1 MPAGK
6 GSANLVVQPE
16 ESRMNHHNLPVELT
30 TFIGRDAE
38 LLELEQLVL
47 RRRLVTLTGVGGC
60 GKTRLAM
67 QLGARFADRRP
78 DGFWLVDLGSVT
90 DPELTA
96 RLAASALG
104 VLIEP
109 GGDQVQALATQLSGR
124 ELLLCLDTCEHL
136 LDATAAL
143 AEELLR
149 RCPGV
154 SVLATSREPLGV
166 EGETVWRVP
175 SLKQEE
181 AVQLFADRAE
191 LVAPSFEARVALED
205 VHTVCAKVDR
215 IPLAIEL
222 AAAWVRALTPAQI
235 AAGLEDSLRLLSGDA
250 RRAIPRHQTL
260 LASMGWSHALLAD
273 EEKVL
278 FRRLAVFS
286 GTFTL
291 DAAASVCG
299 DADPDPTGPAPGLG
313 ALQLMGRLLDKSL
326 VTVRERGG
334 EVRYRLLDTIRQYA
348 EEQLQAAGE
357 AAAFRDRH
365 LDYFLALAEEAQPGL
380 DSDQDHWRELLD
392 SHHDNLNAALHW
404 GLSASAGRVE
414 RGRRLA
420 AAMAM
425 QWFIRGQSAEGLDF
439 LQRALALDHDDRSAV
454 QARLLAG
461 TAMLGMVSGRT
472 DLVAEAAE
480 RGLEIATEA
489 GDEVARARCLAMA
502 CYPHFFTDF
511 ERCQRVAA
519 EARSAG
525 EAAGDPFARD
535 VATMIEGYSL
545 QTRNRHEEA
554 MALSRLG
561 FERSW
566 PRGDRFNAAF
576 TKGIGIFVAQTT
588 GGVRDAVAIGEEVV
602 RIAAPLGDYFAVG
615 TNTCNAAQALG
626 MAGEIARARAM
637 IDPIVRS
644 LASAPE
650 ADVVGFMV
658 PQGLLHLWAGD
669 AEGAVGW
676 FERGVQRM
684 TDTARDWTAA
694 RCLPGLV
701 GALRRLGRTDEARE
715 WAARA
720 VDIETQFQAPY
731 ELTGVMDEQARL
743 LWDADPAQARDV
755 HLEALTIRRAIGLRS
770 GYADS
775 LDSIAGLEARA
786 GDHQEAVRLLATS
799 DAGRAEM
806 GYPRPPVDLPEYE
819 ALVASLRA
827 SLGQEAFEELW
838 REGGARPM
846 DDAVALLTRGR
857 GPRNRPQS
865 GWESLTPT
873 ELDVSRL
880 VSEGLS
886 NPEIAGRLYVSRS
899 TVKAHLARIYAKV
912 GVANRTELATLA
924 SRELAED

>member
-1 MPAGK
+1 MT
-6 GSANLVVQPE
+6 
-16 ESRMNHHNLPVELT
+16 HNLPVQLT
-30 TFIGRDAE
+30 SFVGRDQE
-38 LLELEQLVL
+38 LVELERLVPA
-47 RRRLVTLTGVGGC
+47 RRLVTLTGVGGC
-60 GKTRLAM
+60 GKTRLAV
-67 QLGARFADRRP
+67 QLGARFGDRWR
-78 DGFWLVDLGSVT
+78 DGFWLLDLGSVT

-96 RLAASALG
+96 GLAASSLG

-109 GGDQVQALATQLSGR
+109 GGDRVQALAAQLGRR

-143 AEELLR
+143 AETLLR

-175 SLKQEE
+175 SLRREE
-181 AVQLFADRAE
+181 AVQLFGDRAG
-191 LVAPSFEARVALED
+191 LVAPSFDLRASLED
-205 VHTVCAKVDR
+205 VGTVCDKVDR

-235 AAGLEDSLRLLSGDA
+235 AAGLEDRLRLLGGGA

-260 LASMGWSHALLAD
+260 AASMGWSHALLAD
-273 EEKVL
+273 EEKLL

-291 DAAASVCG
+291 DAAARVC
-299 DADPDPTGPAPGLG
+299 ADPEAVAAPEPGDPPAQLG
-313 ALQLMGRLLDKSL
+313 ALELMGRLLDKSL
-326 VTVRERGG
+326 VTVRERGD
-334 EVRYRLLDTIRQYA
+334 EIRYRLLDTIRQYA
-348 EEQLQAAGE
+348 EEQLRAAGE

-365 LDYFLALAEEAQPGL
+365 LDYFLALAEEGEPGL
-380 DSDQDHWRELLD
+380 DSDQDHWREALE

-404 GLSASAGRVE
+404 GLSGTVGRAE
-414 RGRRLA
+414 GGRRLA
-420 AAMAM
+420 AAMAR
-425 QWFIRGQSAEGLDF
+425 QWFIRGQTAEGLDF
-439 LQRALALDHDDRSAV
+439 LQRAVALDAADRSAV

-461 TAMLGMVSGRT
+461 IAMLGVVSGRT

-480 RGLEIATEA
+480 RGLEIAAEA

-511 ERCQRVAA
+511 ERCQAVAA
-519 EARSAG
+519 EGRAAG

-535 VATMIEGYSL
+535 LATMIEGYSF
-545 QTRNRHEEA
+545 QTRSRHEEA

-561 FERSW
+561 FERSM
-566 PRGDRFNAAF
+566 PRGDRFNAPF

-588 GGVRDAVAIGEEVV
+588 GDLREAVAIGEEIV

-644 LASAPE
+644 LASAPA

-658 PQGLLHLWAGD
+658 AQGLLHLWEGD
-669 AEGAVGW
+669 AKGALGW

-684 TDTARDWTAA
+684 TGGTRDWTAA

-701 GALRRLGRTDEARE
+701 GALRRLGRTEEAGE

-720 VDIETQFQAPY
+720 IEIETAFGAPY

-743 LWDADPAQARDV
+743 LWDRDPDQAREL
-755 HLEALTIRRAIGLRS
+755 HLGALTIRRAAGLRS
-770 GYADS
+770 GYAES
-775 LDSIAGLEARA
+775 LDAIAGLEARA
-786 GDHQEAVRLLATS
+786 GNHAEAVRLLATS

-806 GYPRPPVDLPEYE
+806 GYPRPPVDQPEHE
-819 ALVASLRA
+819 ALVAALREE
-827 SLGQEAFEELW
+827 LGREAFERLW
-838 REGGARPM
+838 GEGDARPL
-846 DDAVALLTRGR
+846 DDAAALLTRGR

-873 ELDVSRL
+873 ELEVAGL

-912 GVANRTELATLA
+912 AVANRTELATLA
-924 SRELAED
+924 SRELAEG

>member
-1 MPAGK
+1 VSSRASSRAVTAGR
-6 GSANLVVQPE
+6 A
-16 ESRMNHHNLPVELT
+16 MTHNLPVELT
-30 TFIGRDAE
+30 SFIGRDTE
-38 LLELEQLVL
+38 LVELERLISQ
-47 RRRLVTLTGVGGC
+47 RRLVTLTGVGGC
-60 GKTRLAM
+60 GKTRLAV
-67 QLGARFADRRP
+67 QLGARLADRWP
-78 DGFWLVDLGSVT
+78 DGFWLVDLGSLT

-96 RLAASALG
+96 RLTASTLG

-109 GGDQVQALATQLSGR
+109 GGDQVQALAAQLSRR

-143 AEELLR
+143 ADTVLR
-149 RCPGV
+149 GCPGV

-181 AVQLFADRAE
+181 AVQLFADRAG
-191 LVAPSFEARVALED
+191 LVAPSFD
-205 VHTVCAKVDR
+205 VHSALDDARTVCAKVDR

-235 AAGLEDSLRLLSGDA
+235 AAGLEDSLRLLTGGA

-273 EEKVL
+273 EEKLL

-291 DAAASVCG
+291 DAAASICG
-299 DADPDPTGPAPGLG
+299 GQEADADPDPIDPAMEFG
-313 ALQLMGRLLDKSL
+313 ALRLMGRLLDKSL
-326 VTVRERGG
+326 VTVREVHG

-365 LDYFLALAEEAQPGL
+365 LDYFLALAEEAEPGL
-380 DSDQDHWRELLD
+380 DSDQDVWRELLE
-392 SHHDNLNAALHW
+392 SHRDNLNAALHW
-404 GLSASAGRVE
+404 GLSAPAGRAE

-420 AAMAM
+420 AAMAR
-425 QWFIRGQSAEGLDF
+425 QWFIRGQSAEGLAF
-439 LQRALALDHDDRSAV
+439 LHRAVALEASDRSAV

-472 DLVAEAAE
+472 DLVADAAG
-480 RGLEIATEA
+480 RGLEIAAEV

-502 CYPHFFTDF
+502 CYPYFFTDF

-519 EARSAG
+519 EARAAG

-545 QTRNRHEEA
+545 QTRSRNEEA
-554 MALSRLG
+554 MELARLG

-566 PRGDRFNAAF
+566 PRGDRFSAAF
-576 TKGIGIFVAQTT
+576 TRGIEIFVAQTT
-588 GGVRDAVAIGEEVV
+588 GDLRKAVAIGEEVV

-615 TNTCNAAQALG
+615 TNTSNAAQALG

-644 LASAPE
+644 LDSAPE

-658 PQGLLHLWAGD
+658 SQGLLHLWDGD
-669 AEGAVGW
+669 AEGAVAW

-684 TDTARDWTAA
+684 TDQTRDWTAA
-694 RCLPGLV
+694 RCLAGLI
-701 GALRRLGRTDEARE
+701 GALRRLGRTEEARN

-720 VDIETQFQAPY
+720 LDIEIAYDAPY
-731 ELTGVMDEQARL
+731 EITGVMDEQARL
-743 LWDADPAQARDV
+743 LWETDPDQARDR
-755 HLEALTIRRAIGLRS
+755 HLEALTIRRDIGLRS
-770 GYADS
+770 GYVDS
-775 LDSIAGLEARA
+775 LDAIAGLEARA
-786 GDHQEAVRLLATS
+786 GNHAEAVRLLATS

-806 GYPRPPVDLPEYE
+806 GYPRPPVDLPEHE
-819 ALVASLRA
+819 ALVDSLRA
-827 SLGQEAFEELW
+827 SLGQEAFEDLW
-838 REGGARPM
+838 REGGDRPL
-846 DDAVALLTRGR
+846 DDAVAMLTRGR
-857 GPRNRPQS
+857 GPRNRPQT
-865 GWESLTPT
+865 GWASLTPT
-873 ELDVSRL
+873 ELDVARL
-880 VSEGLS
+880 VREGLS

-899 TVKAHLARIYAKV
+899 TVKAHLAHIYAKV

-924 SRELAED
+924 SRELAQD